1 VQTLSEQVERELEEA
16 GFPKVAYNPF
26 TTADRD
32 RPVIHHDGKDL
43 PAEAASLGSSS
54 NAAQNDFDKVR
65 GRDHKT
71 SPMFV
76 SMPAMK
82 QAMLRVAR
90 ELPMKQLLQGM
101 VEKRAA
107 EVAGLKF
114 RNEVYQTFTSSDL
127 LNRIKLA
134 GMADRLLRMLP
145 DEWALS
151 AVRNLKGRSL
161 GFPAQYADELEAAI
175 MGRGLRAA
183 AQTGDVEAAR
193 ALFEGAGGAPTI
205 APDVLAGLQAQ
216 AQAADDFLKNPMERY
231 LSGMRAGGALGL
243 GAGLIA
249 PRLLN
254 QGEQR

>member
-1 VQTLSEQVERELEEA
+1 VQTLSEQVERELAEA

-90 ELPMKQLLQGM
+90 ELPMKQILQGM
-101 VEKRAA
+101 VEKRSS
-107 EVAGLKF
+107 ELAGLKS
-114 RNEVYQTFTSSDL
+114 RNEVYQTFTGSDL

-134 GMADRLLRMLP
+134 GMSDRLLRMLP

-151 AVRNLKGRSL
+151 LVRNLKGGRL
-161 GFPAQYADELEAAI
+161 GSYADELEAGV

-183 AQTGDVEAAR
+183 AEAGDIPAAQR
-193 ALFEGAGGAPTI
+193 LFEGAGGAPSI
-205 APDVLAGLQAQ
+205 DPVDLAGLQLKAR
-216 AQAADDFLKNPMERY
+216 AADTFLKDPMEQY
-231 LSGMRAGGALGL
+231 LSGMTTGIPLGI
-243 GAGLIA
+243 GAGFFA